1 MASYIVLSQFTE
13 QGVRTVHDTTKRA
26 AVAKDMAAKAGVKLI
41 DVFWT
46 IGPCDVVIIAE
57 APDDETMAA
66 FVVSTAKL
74 GNIKPLTLRAFKA
87 GEVDKILAK
96 VA

>member
-13 QGVRTVHDTTKRA
+13 QGIRTVHDTTKRA
-26 AVAKDMAAKAGVKLI
+26 AAAKDMAAKAGVRLI
-41 DVFWT
+41 DIYWT
-46 IGPCDVVIIAE
+46 IGPYDVVLVAE

-66 FVVSTAKL
+66 FVVSAAKL
-74 GNIKPLTLRAFKA
+74 GNIKPLTLRAFRA

-96 VA
+96 VT